1 LLFAETN
8 SMSWI
13 FIKLFFIL
21 FVLLLPVSGWAAP
34 FVVPSTAGAL
44 DVSDAFVS
52 QVEDE
57 AAPLE
62 PEALKDSESG
72 WAANPKSWAYG
83 DQMIWLRARFQNS
96 EPQASHHVLALSYAS
111 PTIADFFVYDAQG
124 RLLKKVSNGTFS
136 PWSQREL
143 KLNMSGIHLDIPPGE
158 WRTILVRMQ
167 SKSLVDT
174 HFVLRPHT
182 AHAQLEWL
190 YLAAYGL
197 YFGLALALFFH
208 NLSLYFS
215 VRDKV
220 YLYYLALV
228 ACISLAMCFSSA
240 YYALFWYRLPAA
252 FHNFPYATPSMVHIV
267 APLFVAEFL
276 HFKFWRRWVG
286 LGLALI
292 SCAGLAVALLQLTL
306 PSLGNRFNIY
316 LTLTAIVVYIW
327 ACLHRIL
334 QGERYAWF
342 LLAAVMSPM
351 LAVFGYFVG
360 TFLLQISVHA
370 DIIAVAFALE
380 MLLMSMGLAHR
391 VYIIRQHQHQMEAEQ
406 AILVR
411 ESKMQ
416 ALASMSSGVAHEVNN
431 PLMII
436 SGYAD
441 VIRRVMARPNLD
453 VKRLLEATEKIDHC
467 VERIAFIVNALRS
480 FSQEGEQQAGER
492 FSLIDAIEKTLSL
505 CSQRIKDQGIQLE
518 LDIDAA
524 DFWVLGSR
532 SQCMEVIL
540 MLLDNAV
547 DALSQMPEKRIVV
560 QMKPH
565 CDDSRPQ
572 VRLTIQDSGPGLPS
586 DLQSQLFQPFFTTK
600 AIGEGVGLSLSRSHG
615 IIQAM
620 GGELL
625 YTRQEATTQFT
636 LHLPLAA

>member
-1 LLFAETN
+1 
-8 SMSWI
+8 MGWI
-13 FIKLFFIL
+13 LKKILFIL
-21 FVLLLPVSGWAAP
+21 FFLLLPATGWTAP
-34 FVVPSTAGAL
+34 FVVTSTVSTL

-57 AAPLE
+57 ATPLD
-62 PEALKDSESG
+62 PEVLKDSESG
-72 WAANPKSWAYG
+72 WVANPKSWAYG
-83 DQMIWLRARFQNS
+83 NQMIWLRARFQNS
-96 EPQASHHVLALSYAS
+96 EPQSSHHVLALAYAS
-111 PTIADFFVYDAQG
+111 PTIADFFVYDEQG
-124 RLLKKVSNGTFS
+124 QLLKKVSNGTFS
-136 PWSQREL
+136 PWSRRDL
-143 KLNMSGIHLDIPPGE
+143 KLNMSGMRLDIPTGGQ
-158 WRTILVRMQ
+158 RTILVRIQ

-174 HFVLRPHT
+174 HFLLRSQES
-182 AHAQLEWL
+182 HAQLEWL

-240 YYALFWYRLPAA
+240 YYALFWYRLPPV

-276 HFKFWRRWVG
+276 HYKIGQRWVG

-292 SCAGLAVALLQLTL
+292 SSAGLAVALMQLTL
-306 PSLGNRFNIY
+306 PSLGNRFNVY
-316 LTLTAIVVYIW
+316 LTLVAILVYIW
-327 ACLHRIL
+327 ACLHRLI
-334 QGERYAWF
+334 QGERYAGF

-351 LAVFGYFVG
+351 LAVLGYFVG
-360 TFLLQISVHA
+360 RIILRISVHA

-391 VYIIRQHQHQMEAEQ
+391 VYIIRQRQHKMEAEQ

-416 ALASMSSGVAHEVNN
+416 ALAAMSSGVAHEVNN

-441 VIRRVMARPNLD
+441 VIRRVLAHPNLD
-453 VKRLLEATEKIDHC
+453 AKRLHEATQKIDHC

-480 FSQEGEQQAGER
+480 FSQDGEHLAPER
-492 FSLIDAIEKTLSL
+492 FSLVDAVEKTLSL
-505 CSQRIKDQGIQLE
+505 CAQRIKDQGIQLE
-518 LDIDAA
+518 LNIDSGE
-524 DFWVLGSR
+524 FWVLGSR

-547 DALSQMPEKRIVV
+547 DALSEAPDKKIVV
-560 QMKPH
+560 QLKPQAH
-565 CDDSRPQ
+565 GATPT
-572 VRLTIQDSGPGLPS
+572 VRLIIQDSGPGLPGK
-586 DLQSQLFQPFFTTK
+586 LQNQLFQPFFTTK
-600 AIGEGVGLSLSRSHG
+600 GVGEGVGLSLSRSHG
-615 IIQAM
+615 IIQSM
-620 GGELL
+620 RGELAFE
-625 YTRQEATTQFT
+625 RRDATTRFIID
-636 LHLPLAA
+636 LPLAS